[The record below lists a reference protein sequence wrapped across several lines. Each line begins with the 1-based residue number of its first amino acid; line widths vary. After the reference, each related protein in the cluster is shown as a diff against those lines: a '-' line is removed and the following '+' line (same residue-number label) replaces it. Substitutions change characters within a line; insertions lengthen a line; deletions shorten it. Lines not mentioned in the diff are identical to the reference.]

1 MALPKFNRHGHETS
15 IQIKTSYVNR
25 EWRFTSTNNWLKR
38 ENPILSLLSV
48 IAIHCLYAFSQG
60 CLNGLV
66 ILLLFQ
72 YMEDRLKKDTKAKLR
87 AFWET
92 IGTHRHMKK
101 ETVGKGFERRG
112 NGSQKT
118 WKICCV
124 RSCEFK
130 PLEGKRG
137 EKLFGHLK
145 QLEGMWFGELCDV
158 RIPGAEN
165 EQRNLTLTYVVEM
178 V

>member
-1 MALPKFNRHGHETS
+1 MWIENEDLHLQITDWKGK
-15 IQIKTSYVNR
+15 IQFCLFY
-25 EWRFTSTNNWLKR
+25 
-38 ENPILSLLSV
+38 LSLPY
-48 IAIHCLYAFSQG
+48 IACMPFSQG

-92 IGTHRHMKK
+92 IGTHRHTKK
-101 ETVGKGFERRG
+101 EPVGKGFERRG

-124 RSCEFK
+124 RSCKFK
-130 PLEGKRG
+130 PLEDKRG
-137 EKLFGHLK
+137 EKLYGHLK
-145 QLEGMWFGELCDV
+145 QLEGMWFGELCDI
-158 RIPGAEN
+158 RIPRAEN
-165 EQRNLTLTYVVEM
+165 EQRNLTLMYVVEM